1 MVPSLDVCQTFCVDR
16 FVDGDLSQHTS
27 ALVDDGGLTGGNALN
42 AVVQFDF
49 PHYGF
54 GAIDV
59 AGRHASTAGDRFG
72 VSTHLDV
79 AVEPLTGSFF
89 SDRSTGP
96 GWADTGN
103 AVDSEHLARSHHNG
117 VIFRTNFQ
125 HEASLAVISG
135 FTDGQAAALTDGE
148 GLRARVGAYLLTSV
162 SRIGPSSM
170 SIFSSNQPR
179 VSPSGMK
186 QMSWESGF

>member
-16 FVDGDLSQHTS
+16 LVDGELPQHTS

-42 AVVQFDF
+42 GVVQFDL

-54 GAIDV
+54 GAVDV
-59 AGRHASTAGDRFG
+59 TRRHASTAGHRFG

-79 AVEPLTGSFF
+79 AVEPLTGCCF

-103 AVDSEHLARSHHNG
+103 TVDGEHLARPHHNG
-117 VIFRTNFQ
+117 VIFRPDFQ

-135 FTDGQAAALTDGE
+135 VTDGQAAALTDGE
-148 GLRARVGAYLLTSV
+148 SLRARVGAYFLTLGV
-162 SRIGPSSM
+162 QDRPVFHVDLFFQPAPS
-170 SIFSSNQPR
+170 IAI
-179 VSPSGMK
+179 
-186 QMSWESGF
+186 W